1 MKKHV
6 LNGIDCLSREN
17 TLLRGRRL
25 GLITNP
31 SGVLRDLTPTYL
43 YLFRRYD
50 LRALFAPEHGILG
63 NADAG
68 GKIADTRD
76 DETDL
81 PVYSLYG
88 DHRAPTKEML
98 ADIDVLCFDIGDVG
112 ARFYTYLYTMTRSMK
127 AAAKAGIPFFVFD
140 RMNPLSLSAVE
151 GETLDEQFSSFVGEY
166 AVPTRYG
173 MTIGEFARYINETK
187 GIGADLTVI
196 PCENLTREICFDDTD
211 LSFVPPSPNMPNPE
225 TALLYIGTCIF
236 ESVSNLSEGR
246 GTANPFALIGAPFVN
261 ARALAEEMNRKDL
274 PGVRFRAA
282 YFTPSASKFAGEV
295 CGGVHIHVYDKHAFS
310 PFAMGVLLFETLRE
324 NYPLDI
330 RELSNKRLFGTARLY
345 DGVPAEKIIADAAV
359 TAKCFAEETKP
370 YRLYF

>member
-1 MKKHV
+1 MKKQV
-6 LNGIDCLSREN
+6 LCGIDRLTRADGI
-17 TLLRGRRL
+17 LRGRRL

-43 YLFRRYD
+43 ELFRRYD
-50 LRALFAPEHGILG
+50 LRALFGPEHGIRG
-63 NADAG
+63 NAEAG
-68 GKIADTRD
+68 GKVADTRD
-76 DETDL
+76 PDTGL

-88 DHRAPTKEML
+88 DHRAPTAEML
-98 ADIDVLCFDIGDVG
+98 ADIDVLCYDIGDVG

-127 AAAKAGIPFFVFD
+127 AAAKAGIPFLVFD

-166 AVPTRYG
+166 AIPTRYG
-173 MTIGEFARYINETK
+173 MTAGEFARYINETRQ
-187 GIGADLTVI
+187 IGADLTVI
-196 PCENLTREICFDDTD
+196 PCEGLSRELYFDDTD

-236 ESVSNLSEGR
+236 ESVSDLSEGR

-282 YFTPSASKFAGEV
+282 HFTPAASKFAGEV
-295 CGGVHIHVYDKHAFS
+295 CGGVHIHVYDRHAFS

-330 RELSNKRLFGTARLY
+330 RELPNKRLFGTSRLY
-345 DGVPAEKIIADAAV
+345 DGVPAETIIAEAAA
-359 TAKCFAEETKP
+359 TARRFGEETKP
-370 YRLYF
+370 YRIYS